1 VSRYREDAEDLSVR
15 ARRGTLA
22 KSELEQLE
30 RVLLSNPTLRLAHL
44 AAVDMD
50 RATAV
55 QTGDQQLIARAA
67 DAALA
72 RVTALANVRP
82 RAQRVPRKAVV
93 AAVTT
98 ACVGVIAAMWWL
110 AHRGEPTTI
119 RPQPPA
125 ARVDLHGAAEAS
137 STASSVPTG
146 PSAGARTAPATDTPQ
161 GLVPPTAADA
171 SRHTRHPRVRA
182 AHARHEATAATT
194 AAELFHRAN
203 LARGTGDTASAQRDY
218 SELIARFPDSNEAQ
232 LAQISLGKLLLA
244 RGAAQD
250 AEREFRGYLARGRG
264 QLDEEALLSHAQTLR
279 GMGRRDDEQTA
290 WQTLLRNYPNS
301 VYAERARRRLLELSA
316 AATDRGP

>member
-1 VSRYREDAEDLSVR
+1 
-15 ARRGTLA
+15 LA
-22 KSELEQLE
+22 KSELEELE

-82 RAQRVPRKAVV
+82 RPQRVPRTAVV

-98 ACVGVIAAMWWL
+98 ACVGVIAAAWWL
-110 AHRGEPTTI
+110 AGASHPTEPTTI
-119 RPQPPA
+119 RPHSPA
-125 ARVDLHGAAEAS
+125 P
-137 STASSVPTG
+137 STARSVPTG
-146 PSAGARTAPATDTPQ
+146 PIATARRDATAPATDTPH
-161 GLVPPTAADA
+161 GLVPPAAADA
-171 SRHTRHPRVRA
+171 SASSQTRHPRVRA
-182 AHARHEATAATT
+182 ARAAREVTAAT

-203 LARGTGDTASAQRDY
+203 LARGTGDAATAQRDY

-244 RGAAQD
+244 RGASQA
-250 AEREFRGYLARGRG
+250 AEREFRGYLARGSG
-264 QLDEEALLSHAQTLR
+264 QLDEEALLSQAQTLR
-279 GMGRRDDEQTA
+279 GMGRRDDEQNA